1 MSKLIIL
8 NLNRKEIAT
17 GDSSKTLLQ
26 HIHQA
31 GIDWMFAC
39 GGKGRCT
46 TCRIIVVEGLA
57 NISPRSNQE
66 KKFLDAGRLKD
77 NERLTCQC
85 FCHGSV
91 VGLVPESS
99 KLPHLS
105 YTK

>member
-8 NLNRKEIAT
+8 NLNSKEIAI

-39 GGKGRCT
+39 GAKGRCT
-46 TCRIIVVEGLA
+46 TCRIIVVEGAEYL
-57 NISPRSNQE
+57 SPHSNQE
-66 KKFLDAGRLKD
+66 KKFLEARRLKD

-99 KLPHLS
+99 KLPHMR
-105 YTK
+105 YTD